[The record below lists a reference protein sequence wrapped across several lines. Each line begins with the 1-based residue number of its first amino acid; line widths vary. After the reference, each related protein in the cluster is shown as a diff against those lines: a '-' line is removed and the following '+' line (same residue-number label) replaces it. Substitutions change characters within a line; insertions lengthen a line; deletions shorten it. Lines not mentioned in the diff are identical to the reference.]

1 MHACIHACI
10 HACTYTYMHTYI
22 HACMHAY
29 IHVHGDRYVVLADCE
44 AVPTSVGGG
53 GAYLLEAKVKIEFWN
68 EGWEEKS
75 GEEADFCKVCRCMCL
90 RACVHRTM

>member
-1 MHACIHACI
+1 
-10 HACTYTYMHTYI
+10 MHTYI

-44 AVPTSVGGG
+44 ALPTGGG

>member
-1 MHACIHACI
+1 M
-10 HACTYTYMHTYI
+10 CTYI
-22 HACMHAY
+22 NIN

-44 AVPTSVGGG
+44 AVPTFVGGG

-75 GEEADFCKVCRCMCL
+75 VYEADFCQVCI
-90 RACVHRTM
+90 RAYV